1 MTPPRAEPD
10 ERSDHDLVGS
20 ARSGDRAALETL
32 LRRHHDRIRT
42 LCHRLCRDRG
52 DAEDAT
58 QEALIA
64 VVRGLDR
71 FDGRS
76 AFTTWS
82 YRVATNAC
90 LDELRRRGRRPL
102 LSDDPDLALEQP
114 SSAHAAASDPAEAA
128 LAGEQRGELQRALAM
143 LPEDFRWPVV
153 LRDLAE
159 LDYAEIAELLGLAP
173 GTVRSRISRG
183 RARLAE
189 LLTDQAG
196 PAGNRSDTVDVSQ
209 DEP

>member
-1 MTPPRAEPD
+1 MTPPRTD
-10 ERSDHDLVGS
+10 HGERSDHDLVDA
-20 ARSGDRAALETL
+20 ARAGDRAALEAL

-64 VVRGLDR
+64 VVRGLER

-90 LDELRRRGRRPL
+90 LDELRRRGRRPP
-102 LSDDPDLALEQP
+102 LSNDPELIIDRARANDLP
-114 SSAHAAASDPAEAA
+114 AADPAEAA
-128 LAGEQRGELQRALAM
+128 VVGEQRGELQQALGM
-143 LPEDFRWPVV
+143 LPEEFRWPVV

-159 LDYAEIAELLGLAP
+159 LDYAEIAELLDLAP

-189 LLTDQAG
+189 LLTPRAG
-196 PAGNRSDTVDVSQ
+196 QAGNRSDPVDVSQ

>member
-1 MTPPRAEPD
+1 MNPPREDPD
-10 ERSDHDLVGS
+10 ARSDRDLVGA
-20 ARSGDRAALETL
+20 ARAGDRAALEAL
-32 LRRHHDRIRT
+32 LRRHYDRIRT

-64 VVRGLDR
+64 VVRGLER

-90 LDELRRRGRRPL
+90 MDELRRRGRRPQ
-102 LSDDPDLALEQP
+102 LSNDPDLTAVQP
-114 SSAHAAASDPAEAA
+114 SARRADASDPAEAA
-128 LAGEQRGELQRALAM
+128 VASEQRGELQAALGK

-159 LDYAEIAELLGLAP
+159 LDYAEIAELLELAP

-183 RARLAE
+183 RARLVE
-189 LLTDQAG
+189 LLDEADG
-196 PAGNRSDTVDVSQ
+196 RAGNRSDRVDVSQ